1 MWEKLIIFL
10 RVLSNYSSLRSDLTN
25 YITWRFSF
33 VFISPNIKVMGTW
46 HFPWHTFAF
55 ILSFFIVLQRNWNE
69 LNAWWNSTTLRL
81 LMVKLKLDY
90 FSWLLQK
97 KNKLMRLL
105 KNNDIDFKYF
115 SIPLDTFLYCSRL
128 FKIFL
133 KRKLALQ
140 GLFNKN
146 LI

>member
-1 MWEKLIIFL
+1 MWEKLIIF
-10 RVLSNYSSLRSDLTN
+10 RVLSNYSSLRSDHTN

-128 FKIFL
+128 FQFFL
-133 KRKLALQ
+133 KETRITGTFQ
-140 GLFNKN
+140 
-146 LI
+146 